1 MAVYQP
7 DHPCVEA
14 VRTLRSQ
21 LMLRW
26 LDKAVDGKCL
36 AVVGVEE
43 RVGRSFITA
52 NLAAL
57 FAQLG
62 QRTLLVDANMRA
74 PRLHRIFNLDNWPGL
89 SSILADQAPLGAI
102 MHISTV
108 AGLSV
113 LPAGPTPVNPQELL
127 SGQKFRSLLEAA
139 TRDYDVIL
147 IDTPAWQN
155 GSDAQIVASRAGA
168 ALLITRPAHSPSE
181 PTVSL
186 VNTLSQSGA
195 RVLGAVMNRF

>member
-1 MAVYQP
+1 
-7 DHPCVEA
+7 
-14 VRTLRSQ
+14 
-21 LMLRW
+21 MLRW

-36 AVVGVEE
+36 AMVGVEE

-52 NLAAL
+52 NLATL

-62 QRTLLVDANMRA
+62 QRTLLIDANMRA

-89 SSILADQAPLGAI
+89 SSILADQAPPGAI

-113 LPAGPTPVNPQELL
+113 LPAGPAPVNPQELL

-147 IDTPAWQN
+147 IDTPAWQC